1 MDTVSVSA
9 HFDGERILLDEPFD
23 LEPNTRLIVTILPKQ
38 DAERESWPCLSSS
51 RLESAYGEDEAD
63 YSLDLI
69 KTMNPEYAGSLGD
82 AGQR

>member
-9 HFDGERILLDEPFD
+9 HFDGERILLDEPFE

-38 DAERESWPCLSSS
+38 DAERESWLCLSGG
-51 RLESAYGEDEAD
+51 RLEDAYSEDEED

-69 KTMNPEYAGSLGD
+69 KEANPEYAGS
-82 AGQR
+82 